1 MAEGKRD
8 TSKKRESILD
18 AAVQAFTE
26 QGFDN
31 ASMDYIAEIAGASK
45 RTVYNHFA
53 SKETLFQAVIDR
65 LMQELVAL
73 KQIPYDPERSP
84 EEQLADFTEAKLALA
99 ENPSWLALVKVAL
112 PVFIRY
118 PELARETMEKAEA
131 GGDALA
137 DWLRA
142 AERDGKLAVPDAAL
156 ASKVFW
162 AMIGGGFIWPMI
174 FHGPMDVKSARALKE
189 ELIATFLDR
198 YAK

>member
-1 MAEGKRD
+1 MADSKRD

-18 AAVQAFTE
+18 AAVLAFTE

-31 ASMDYIAEIAGASK
+31 ASMDYIAQMAGASK

-53 SKETLFQAVIDR
+53 SKEALFQAVIDR

-73 KQIPYDPERSP
+73 KQIPYDPERSL
-84 EEQLADFTEAKLALA
+84 EEQLSDFAEAKLALA
-99 ENPSWLALVKVAL
+99 KNPSWLALVKVAL
-112 PVFIRY
+112 PVIIRY
-118 PELARETMEKAEA
+118 PELAQETMEKAEA
-131 GGDALA
+131 GGDVLA
-137 DWLRA
+137 DWLEEA
-142 AERDGKLAVPDAAL
+142 KRDGRLSLTDAAL

-174 FHGPMDVKSARALKE
+174 FHGPMDEKSARTLKI
-189 ELIATFLDR
+189 ELTATFLSR

>member
-1 MAEGKRD
+1 MAEGRRD
-8 TSKKRESILD
+8 TTKKRESILD

-53 SKETLFQAVIDR
+53 SKEALFQAVIDR

-73 KQIPYDPERSP
+73 KQIPYDPAQSLED
-84 EEQLADFTEAKLALA
+84 QLSNFADAKLAMA
-99 ENPSWLALVKVAL
+99 KNPSWLALVKVAL
-112 PVFIRY
+112 PVFIRN
-118 PELARETMEKAEA
+118 PELAQETMEKAEA

-137 DWLRA
+137 DWLKEA
-142 AERDGKLAVPDAAL
+142 GRDGRLSMPDATL

-162 AMIGGGFIWPMI
+162 AMIGGGFIWPVI
-174 FHGPMDVKSARALKE
+174 FHGPMDDKSASALKK
-189 ELIATFLDR
+189 ELIATFLSR

>member
-1 MAEGKRD
+1 MAAGKRN

-53 SKETLFQAVIDR
+53 SKEALFQAVIDR

-73 KQIPYDPERSP
+73 KQIPYDPERSLV
-84 EEQLADFTEAKLALA
+84 EQLSDFADAKLSLA

-137 DWLRA
+137 DWLKEARQ
-142 AERDGKLAVPDAAL
+142 DGRLALTDATL

-174 FHGPMDVKSARALKE
+174 FHGPMDDKSARTLKK
-189 ELIATFLDR
+189 ELIATFLSR
-198 YAK
+198 YLK